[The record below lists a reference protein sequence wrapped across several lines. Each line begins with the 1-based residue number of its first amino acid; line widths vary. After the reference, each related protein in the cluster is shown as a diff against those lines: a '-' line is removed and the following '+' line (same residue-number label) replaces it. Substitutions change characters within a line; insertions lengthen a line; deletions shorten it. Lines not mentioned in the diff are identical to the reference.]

1 MTVFLVDLEAVES
14 RYTGQWK
21 THVPELL
28 AADGH
33 NVVVVDGPTDI
44 PAATTPGAFLNFGGT
59 NIYKARQVEEMG
71 KLFTSGRVANGD
83 HFLFTDAWHPGI
95 INLKYMAELLGIK
108 VKIHAL
114 WHAGSYDPQDFLG
127 RLIGDAPWVRHAEKS
142 FFHAI
147 DHNYF
152 ATDFHIKLFYKN
164 LLNNGSDVENPYY
177 DEDLEYGINNKKIL
191 EIMRDTPRH
200 IFMDEAL
207 SSRAYEDTALP
218 IGYNQTIS
226 QPYTV
231 AYMTTLL
238 VERSPSGKVLEIG
251 TGSGYQSAILDAL
264 GYSVYTIERIFE
276 LYERAEKLFSC
287 LGLNIACR
295 CGDGTLGWVDEAP
308 FDGIVVT
315 AGAPEEPE
323 SLKHQ
328 LGEHGCMVIP
338 VGNADSQQMTVI
350 TSDSDDFRREVFQQ
364 FTFVPLV
371 GREGWNDNIF

>member
-1 MTVFLVDLEAVES
+1 MMKGSQKVQDLRRREMVETLKQYGIVNLRVLDAFWEVQRHLYFDVD
-14 RYTGQWK
+14 
-21 THVPELL
+21 
-28 AADGH
+28 
-33 NVVVVDGPTDI
+33 
-44 PAATTPGAFLNFGGT
+44 
-59 NIYKARQVEEMG
+59 
-71 KLFTSGRVANGD
+71 
-83 HFLFTDAWHPGI
+83 
-95 INLKYMAELLGIK
+95 
-108 VKIHAL
+108 
-114 WHAGSYDPQDFLG
+114 
-127 RLIGDAPWVRHAEKS
+127 
-142 FFHAI
+142 
-147 DHNYF
+147 
-152 ATDFHIKLFYKN
+152 ATDL
-164 LLNNGSDVENPYY
+164 
-177 DEDLEYGINNKKIL
+177 
-191 EIMRDTPRH
+191 
-200 IFMDEAL
+200 
-207 SSRAYEDTALP
+207 AYNDGAYP
-218 IGYNQTIS
+218 IGFGQTIS